1 MEKIG
6 LLAGVGRLPV
16 ECARAAKAMGYE
28 VYAVG
33 LIPGVEPELKECT
46 ADYTDISVAHL
57 QAIIDY
63 LKSKGVTKVTM
74 LGKVTKELLYSGQH
88 AAPDMRMLGLMFSLP
103 DRKDD
108 TLMLAFVRELA
119 KDGLEAFDQ
128 TALIR
133 SLMPKPGVLTKR
145 QPTEQELQAAGVS
158 EDLVRYSCGLE
169 DADDLIADIDQ
180 ALSGKD

>member
-63 LKSKGVTKVTM
+63 LKSKGVKFIEES
-74 LGKVTKELLYSGQH
+74 KN
-88 AAPDMRMLGLMFSLP
+88 
-103 DRKDD
+103 
-108 TLMLAFVRELA
+108 
-119 KDGLEAFDQ
+119 
-128 TALIR
+128 
-133 SLMPKPGVLTKR
+133 
-145 QPTEQELQAAGVS
+145 
-158 EDLVRYSCGLE
+158 
-169 DADDLIADIDQ
+169 IDQ
-180 ALSGKD
+180 NGNYAAVYLDGDINGFAVHLLQK